1 MVHGDSEIKVIKMRK
16 RNLYINHDHKE
27 RGKKE
32 SHLVSLVAKRFP
44 AKYTNLCR
52 PSLVSQTVKNLPAMQ
67 KNQV

>member
-16 RNLYINHDHKE
+16 RNLYINHDNKE

-44 AKYTNLCR
+44 AKYTNLCSIITGLKILMR
-52 PSLVSQTVKNLPAMQ
+52 KI
-67 KNQV
+67 